1 MKTVDIVYRYAA
13 QDAAEAALA
22 RQAIRMQ
29 YRCYRSRESSAEDL
43 AMAEI
48 NKLSVGQAL
57 DKLRGTEA
65 PKARMTQL
73 DDKIGAL
80 EEETRRMKEMN
91 RRLERSQ
98 RIASTEGDAQETN
111 VRRVTTQKIIWIVVG
126 IVFAIPIL
134 AWALRL

>member
-1 MKTVDIVYRYAA
+1 
-13 QDAAEAALA
+13 
-22 RQAIRMQ
+22 
-29 YRCYRSRESSAEDL
+29 
-43 AMAEI
+43 MAEI

-98 RIASTEGDAQETN
+98 RTASTEGDAQETN
-111 VRRVTTQKIIWIVVG
+111 VRRVTTQKITWIVIG

-134 AWALRL
+134 AWALML